1 MLANIE
7 QAYQLS
13 PMQKDLLAQIET
25 QSYPTTPVIQIRC
38 HFSGDLNS
46 ALLEQAWRHVVARH
60 SMLRTSFCQQQQI
73 EPLQVV
79 HRQVPLRLISADLRQ
94 LSPAAGEAQIAS
106 YCRDDLGHSFDQEC
120 VPLLRL
126 MLFHQQ
132 ADSYVLIWS
141 IHPLLLDTIAHLH
154 VLDDVFMYYDVL
166 CQGYEPL
173 LQSSLP
179 YQQYLGRIQQ
189 RRQPIEQFW
198 RAQLHGAQPTSLARP
213 RSPRRLNTTRPLYTS
228 QRITVSS
235 TTAAALTHWT
245 RQHHVTLET
254 LTHGAWA
261 LLLSRYSATEN
272 VLFGT
277 TLAQQ
282 YGPSAPVIGLCSAT
296 VPLRVETPPTAV
308 IWTWLRQLQA
318 RLLEVRQHR
327 YVAQSDLRR
336 WHGYEAHQ
344 PLFESAVLVENSQR
358 EPLPVPWCKNLDLLE
373 VTASRTLACPLTLI
387 LEHGGELS
395 LELVFDP
402 FSFDEQ
408 LIAHMLDDMLLLFQ
422 QIAVDPCQRLADVL
436 LYHEPRAPQSI
447 AA

>member
-25 QSYPTTPVIQIRC
+25 VPYPATPVIQIRC

-46 ALLEQAWRHVVARH
+46 ALFEQAWQQVVARH

-79 HRQVPLRLISADLRQ
+79 HRQVPLRLITANLRQ
-94 LSPAAGEAQIAS
+94 LNPAAIEAQIAT
-106 YCRDDLGHSFDQEC
+106 YCRDDLHRSFDQEC
-120 VPLLRL
+120 VPLVRL
-126 MLFHQQ
+126 MLFQQ
-132 ADSYVLIWS
+132 PQDSYVLIWS
-141 IHPLLLDTIAHLH
+141 VHPLLLDKIAHLH

-179 YQQYLGRIQQ
+179 YQQYVSRIQQ

-198 RAQLHGAQPTSLARP
+198 REQLDGARPTTLARQ
-213 RSPRRLNTTRPLYTS
+213 RSPRRISTTRPIYTS
-228 QRITVSS
+228 QRMTVSDE
-235 TTAAALTHWT
+235 TAAALAHWS
-245 RQHHVTLET
+245 RQHHVMLET
-254 LTHGAWA
+254 LAHGAWA
-261 LLLSRYSATEN
+261 ILLSRYSATAD

-296 VPLRVETPPTAV
+296 VPLRVEARPTAV
-308 IWTWLRQLQA
+308 MWTWLRQLQA
-318 RLLEVRQHR
+318 QLLEVRQHR
-327 YVAQSDLRR
+327 YVALSDLRR
-336 WHGYEAHQ
+336 WHGYETSE
-344 PLFESAVLVENSQR
+344 PLFESAVLFEDAQR
-358 EPLPVPWCKNLDLLE
+358 EPSPVPWCKNLDLHE
-373 VTASRTLACPLTLI
+373 VTASRALVCPLTLI
-387 LEHGGELS
+387 LEQGSDLA

-402 FSFDEQ
+402 FSFDQ
-408 LIAHMLDDMLLLFQ
+408 RLIGHLLDDLLLLFQ
-422 QIAVDPCQRLADVL
+422 QIAVDPYQRLADLL
-436 LYHEPRAPQSI
+436 LYHEPLVQQSI